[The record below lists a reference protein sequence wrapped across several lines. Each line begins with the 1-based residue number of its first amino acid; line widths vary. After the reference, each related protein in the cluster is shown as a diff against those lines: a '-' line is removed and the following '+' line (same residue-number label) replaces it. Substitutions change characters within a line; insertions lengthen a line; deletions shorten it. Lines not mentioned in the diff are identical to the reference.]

1 MKKRRIVCAALA
13 LLVPLLAAEDAA
25 QAGRGFFRPE
35 TAFDSESEAG
45 SIVRVLMRS
54 ATAIDEIS
62 AVIVNEIGKTVA
74 RGTVFR
80 VRPGLPLSD
89 WGGVIGLP
97 STLAPGLYRLVIE
110 ARSGENGFLQD
121 TVVEVHDRAFL
132 SEDIPLNSSLTSL
145 RSVPDPRKTQEAR
158 ELARVLATPHA
169 DAVLETGAFIRPVSA
184 LRTTAFYGDR
194 RRYLYSDS
202 RVEVS
207 LHNGMDYAAQDGVP
221 VYACGKAM
229 VVFSGDR
236 IMSGNTVV
244 LEHMPG
250 VFSLYYHMS
259 ARAVETGEIVAMGTL
274 IGKVGHSGLATGSHL
289 HWEVQVSG
297 VAVDPERLLGLS
309 ILDKTP
315 VFDSIFALMTPK
327 GGE

>member
-1 MKKRRIVCAALA
+1 MTRKRLLCAVLA
-13 LLVPLLAAEDAA
+13 LLMPFLAAEDAA
-25 QAGRGFFRPE
+25 QAGRTFFRPE

-45 SIVRVLMRS
+45 SIVRILVRS
-54 ATAIDEIS
+54 VSAIDAIS
-62 AVIVNEIGKTVA
+62 ALIVNGNGKTVA

-97 STLAPGLYRLVIE
+97 STLAPGIYRLVIE

-121 TVVEVHDRAFL
+121 TVVEVHERAFL
-132 SEDIPLNSSLTSL
+132 SEDIPLNSSLTTL
-145 RSVPDPRKTQEAR
+145 RSVPDPKKTEEAR

-202 RVEVS
+202 RVDVS
-207 LHNGMDYAAQDGVP
+207 VHNGMDYAAMDGVP
-221 VYACGKAM
+221 VYACGRAR

-259 ARAVETGEIVAMGTL
+259 SRTVKTGEIVAKGKL

-297 VAVDPERLLGLS
+297 IAVDPEKLLGLP
-309 ILDKTP
+309 ILDKDP
-315 VFDSIFALMTPK
+315 VFNSIFALTTPK